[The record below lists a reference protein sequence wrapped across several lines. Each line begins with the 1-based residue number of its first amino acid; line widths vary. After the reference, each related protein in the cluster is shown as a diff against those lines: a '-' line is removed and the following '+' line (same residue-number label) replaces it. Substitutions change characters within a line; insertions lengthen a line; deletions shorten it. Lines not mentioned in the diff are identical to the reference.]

1 MSFAPG
7 QEDPASPEDSASSTF
22 GAGTS
27 MACSDMFSDMRSW
40 EYSRTPREFLLVQP
54 ERTRLWPIWPLSLS
68 LSLSYSLLLPH
79 PHSCSHSH
87 SHTHTH
93 TFPSNQPPSPSRS
106 RSVSLLIFC
115 IRGIGGV
122 RLRSNQS
129 PFQDGP
135 QLSQGRCSIEL
146 FSQLRRQSLEHTDRL
161 RSWPSAQLE
170 GDRLHRV
177 QTNFVPVPIFSG
189 FVSLPG
195 WRRNRRILPL
205 PSTFAAAV
213 GLLNVTSNHCS
224 SSLPGTVATTSILVT
239 LIFSVPCLS

>member
-1 MSFAPG
+1 MLGSLQQLHRDRPNSLHHFRLRA
-7 QEDPASPEDSASSTF
+7 QF
-22 GAGTS
+22 
-27 MACSDMFSDMRSW
+27 
-40 EYSRTPREFLLVQP
+40 P
-54 ERTRLWPIWPLSLS
+54 ERLSQV
-68 LSLSYSLLLPH
+68 H
-79 PHSCSHSH
+79 
-87 SHTHTH
+87 
-93 TFPSNQPPSPSRS
+93 
-106 RSVSLLIFC
+106 LLIFC
-115 IRGIGGV
+115 IRGIEAV
-122 RLRSNQS
+122 RLSSFRS
-129 PFQDGP
+129 PFQGGP

-146 FSQLRRQSLEHTDRL
+146 STTSFSQLRRQSLEHTDRL
-161 RSWPSAQLE
+161 RSWPSPQLE

-224 SSLPGTVATTSILVT
+224 SSLPGTVATTSILAT